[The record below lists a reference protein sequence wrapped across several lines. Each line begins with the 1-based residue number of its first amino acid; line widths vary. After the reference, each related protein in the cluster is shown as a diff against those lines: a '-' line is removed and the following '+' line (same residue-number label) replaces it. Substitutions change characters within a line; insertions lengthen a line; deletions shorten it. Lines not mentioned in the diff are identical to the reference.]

1 MSIIQLLYVFFKIG
15 LLGFGGGYAMLS
27 MIQFE
32 CVEHFAW
39 LTPQEFSD
47 IIAISQMTPGPISIN
62 TSTYVGYTVAGF
74 LGALVATLSLCLPS
88 VLLMFLV
95 IRFLMKRQDNHYI
108 KSIFS
113 GLKPVLA
120 GLILA
125 AALLLVNQETFCDFG
140 LGEYNFSTLIFVAS
154 FVALFFFKVNPMWV
168 ICASGVI
175 GCILF

>member
-1 MSIIQLLYVFFKIG
+1 M
-15 LLGFGGGYAMLS
+15 
-27 MIQFE
+27 
-32 CVEHFAW
+32 
-39 LTPQEFSD
+39 
-47 IIAISQMTPGPISIN
+47 
-62 TSTYVGYTVAGF
+62 
-74 LGALVATLSLCLPS
+74 
-88 VLLMFLV
+88 
-95 IRFLMKRQDNHYI
+95 
-108 KSIFS
+108 
-113 GLKPVLA
+113 LA